1 MASVD
6 CFVIFGEFMKKH
18 TAPSHP
24 SASAFIQTGLFSKL
38 RTFSELER
46 RIEKLPTAKNKG
58 DAFEVFAEAYLNLFS
73 SKKFNGIWVDKKI
86 PPKIRT
92 KLKLS
97 PKDAGVDGIIET
109 ISGEYHGY
117 QVKFRSDRK
126 QLTYTDTATFFGLT
140 DCCDFRL
147 LFTNS
152 EDISNIAEERS
163 GSGSIRGTE
172 LDKLTPADF
181 VQISNWLKSKRVT
194 FKKKN
199 PRPHQKQALKAI
211 IPALK
216 INDRVTAVMACG
228 TGKTFVSLWVAE
240 SVAAKTVLV
249 LLPSLAL
256 LRQTLKEWVQ
266 NTSWKKYDFLCV
278 CSDATVSQGEDEL
291 IVKPTE
297 LEFSVTTDSAKVKKF
312 INHAFDGIKI
322 IFSTHVNKH
331 AIPFYKWSKT
341 PHPFLNAFAFINCY
355 WRIGKCFFV
364 N

>member
-1 MASVD
+1 
-6 CFVIFGEFMKKH
+6 MKKH
-18 TAPSHP
+18 ATPCHS
-24 SASAFIQTGLFSKL
+24 SASGFIQTGLFSNLKS
-38 RTFSELER
+38 FSELER
-46 RIEKLPTAKNKG
+46 RIEKLHTAKKKG
-58 DAFEVFAEAYLNLFS
+58 DALEVFAEAYLNLFS
-73 SKKFNGIWVDKKI
+73 LEKFKSIWVDKKI

-97 PKDAGVDGIIET
+97 AKDAGVDGIIET
-109 ISGEYHGY
+109 ISGRYRGY
-117 QVKFRSDRK
+117 QVKFRSDRN
-126 QLTYTDTATFFGLT
+126 QLTYRDTATFFGLT
-140 DCCDFRL
+140 DCCNDRL

-152 EDISNIAEERS
+152 EDISSIAEERS
-163 GSGSIRGTE
+163 DFGSIRGTD

-181 VQISNWLKSKRVT
+181 AQILNWLKSKRVT

-266 NTSWKKYDFLCV
+266 NTSWEKYDFLCV

-297 LEFSVTTDSAKVKKF
+297 LEFSVTTDSANVKKF
-312 INHAFDGIKI
+312 IKHSFDGIKI
-322 IFSTHVNKH
+322 VFSTYQSGNVVAHGM
-331 AIPFYKWSKT
+331 PRGFW
-341 PHPFLNAFAFINCY
+341 
-355 WRIGKCFFV
+355 CF
-364 N
+364 